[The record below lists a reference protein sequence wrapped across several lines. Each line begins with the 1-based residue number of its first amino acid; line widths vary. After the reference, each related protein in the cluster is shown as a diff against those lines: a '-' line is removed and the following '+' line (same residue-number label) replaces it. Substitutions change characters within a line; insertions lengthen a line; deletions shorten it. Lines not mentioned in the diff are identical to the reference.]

1 MRKFNRC
8 VTMIG
13 WVVALCVAV
22 TGCSSSGSYR
32 GHMEGLTRSPRPDV
46 YAGHDGATLASLLQD
61 GETVFSPLSAV
72 LWRDLHGASGGVKQP
87 PQGAA
92 YLKSVAGDGANG
104 FSVTFEIDGNETP
117 VHFSVN
123 SRFTDP
129 RYPGIAHYYSAQQD
143 TDAFRY
149 FWPWTGGDEDPR
161 FDYLDLYGWS
171 MGWPPGEYS
180 GYSVIGLRA
189 PMRHVSAGHAV
200 YRGIM
205 RAEVWDAD
213 RPQWETQASIRGAVL
228 LRADLDGGRITGNV
242 DELRV
247 GPALGDRRAHEA
259 LAAGNRIDITGTMQK
274 DGRFTAEWSGQGP
287 APGAGSSL
295 TMRGFAGHAI
305 GDLYG
310 PAGQEIGAVLSG
322 LRGVTGTNAEQ
333 FLIGAI
339 GASQEDS

>member
-46 YAGHDGATLASLLQD
+46 SAEHEGATLASLLQD

-72 LWRDLHGASGGVKQP
+72 LWRDHHVASGGVKQP

-104 FSVTFEIDGNETP
+104 FRVTFEIDGNETP
-117 VHFSVN
+117 VHFSAN

-143 TDAFRY
+143 ADAFRY

-189 PMRHVSAGHAV
+189 PMHHLPAGQVV
-200 YRGIM
+200 YKGIM
-205 RAEVWDAD
+205 RAEVWAAD
-213 RPQWETQASIRGAVL
+213 RPQWETQASIR
-228 LRADLDGGRITGNV
+228 
-242 DELRV
+242 
-247 GPALGDRRAHEA
+247 
-259 LAAGNRIDITGTMQK
+259 
-274 DGRFTAEWSGQGP
+274 
-287 APGAGSSL
+287 APC
-295 TMRGFAGHAI
+295 
-305 GDLYG
+305 Y
-310 PAGQEIGAVLSG
+310 
-322 LRGVTGTNAEQ
+322 
-333 FLIGAI
+333 
-339 GASQEDS
+339 